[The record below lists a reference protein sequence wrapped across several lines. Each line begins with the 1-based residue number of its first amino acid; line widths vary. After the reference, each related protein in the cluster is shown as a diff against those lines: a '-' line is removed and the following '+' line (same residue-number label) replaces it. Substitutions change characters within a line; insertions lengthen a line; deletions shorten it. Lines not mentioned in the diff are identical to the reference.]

1 MEINGY
7 KLTERA
13 ANAIRYA
20 QEGAIEFGG
29 GVVGTEHLLLGL
41 ARGEDTVASKAL
53 QSRGVTY
60 EDIREAL
67 AKYYA
72 SAPEGNGSVKFTP
85 RTKNVLELSV
95 MQARK
100 LNTN

>member
-13 ANAIRYA
+13 AMAIRYA
-20 QEGAIEFGG
+20 QEGSIEFGG

-41 ARGEDTVASKAL
+41 ARVDDAIAAKAL
-53 QSRGVTY
+53 LSRGISY
-60 EDIREAL
+60 DKIYDML

-72 SAPEGNGSVKFTP
+72 FW
-85 RTKNVLELSV
+85 
-95 MQARK
+95 
-100 LNTN
+100 